1 MTERYAAALRLI
13 VPLYSI
19 VNLTLLASGYDP
31 LPFAETAVDLGVT
44 TLVGILGTLV
54 AWWKNNNVTRA
65 AKEAQVLLDELKRS
79 VPTD

>member
-1 MTERYAAALRLI
+1 MTERYAATLRLI

-31 LPFAETAVDLGVT
+31 LPFAETTVDLAVT

-65 AKEAQVLLDELKRS
+65 AKEAQTLLDELKRS
-79 VPTD
+79 VSTD

>member
-1 MTERYAAALRLI
+1 MTERYAATLRLI

-31 LPFAETAVDLGVT
+31 LPFAETTVDLAVT

-65 AKEAQVLLDELKRS
+65 AKEAQTLLDELKRS